1 MALLVQGLFMLPGSP
16 DPDGNVGFA
25 TSAIETNLAIIT
37 ASAPAL
43 RPLLR
48 SWFPRLFKA
57 LALDRDHILGE
68 GGAGAT
74 ARRAFFFGGA
84 STATTNTTA
93 GARLTRIKSNKSSH
107 TAYSHSGSQAQVNRG
122 GFSSGSGSKGLGG
135 ENRSPAEIS
144 EEALPFA
151 TLPFNGI
158 LRRSD
163 IHILYEP
170 NPAVLA
176 GNPSELRR
184 VERFI

>member
-57 LALDRDHILGE
+57 LALDRDQLLAE
-68 GGAGAT
+68 GAAGAT

-93 GARLTRIKSNKSSH
+93 GARLTRIKSNKSTH
-107 TAYSHSGSQAQVNRG
+107 TAYSHSGSQPQVARG
-122 GFSSGSGSKGLGG
+122 GFGSGGGKDLGG
-135 ENRSPAEIS
+135 ETRNPAELS
-144 EEALPFA
+144 EEDLPFA

-170 NPAVLA
+170 NPAVVA
-176 GNPSELRR
+176 GHISEPRR
-184 VERFI
+184 VERFV

>member
-1 MALLVQGLFMLPGSP
+1 MALLVQGLFGLPGSP

-48 SWFPRLFKA
+48 TWFPRLFGA
-57 LALDRDHILGE
+57 LGLDRDQLGE

-74 ARRAFFFGGA
+74 ARRVFFGGA
-84 STATTNTTA
+84 STATTTTTA
-93 GARLTRIKSNKSSH
+93 ARLTRMKSNKSSH
-107 TAYSHSGSQAQVNRG
+107 TAHSHSGGQSQMIRG
-122 GFSSGSGSKGLGG
+122 GFGSGEGKDVGG
-135 ENRSPAEIS
+135 GIRLPAELS

-151 TLPFNGI
+151 TLPYNGI

-176 GNPSELRR
+176 GNPSEPRR
-184 VERFI
+184 VERFV